1 MNPDLVTWRPTG
13 AATSTP
19 IAGSTPLAR
28 YFAIAGGLLAIGLL
42 IGFYA
47 VVSSLVQR
55 AERGREQ
62 ARLDSDRQ
70 VACGAF
76 ASASSRELCKS
87 TVATQVP
94 ANVVLQASYEHAAWS
109 PRKRQLTASLH

>member
-1 MNPDLVTWRPTG
+1 MSPDLVTWRPSG
-13 AATSTP
+13 HATSNPTV
-19 IAGSTPLAR
+19 ANTPLAR

-70 VACGAF
+70 VVCGAF
-76 ASASSRELCKS
+76 ATASSRELCKS
-87 TVATQVP
+87 TLAAQVP
-94 ANVVLQASYEHAAWS
+94 ANAVLRASYEQAAWS

>member
-1 MNPDLVTWRPTG
+1 MSPDLVTWRPTG
-13 AATSTP
+13 AATSNPLT
-19 IAGSTPLAR
+19 GRTPLAR
-28 YFAIAGGLLAIGLL
+28 YFAIAGALLAVGLL

-70 VACGAF
+70 VVCGTF

-87 TVATQVP
+87 TLAAQVP
-94 ANVVLQASYEHAAWS
+94 ANAVLQASYEHAAWS
-109 PRKRQLTASLH
+109 PRKRQLTASMH